1 MSASLPIYHQ
11 IRNKIQDWIINKEYG
26 LGEQIPSETDLA
38 KTFNVTRITVRQAI
52 SLLVQEGLLTRKRG
66 SGTFVTNDAKLIG
79 SFGLD
84 FTGFM
89 DGLFLQVSKTKTYSA
104 KIEVIATP
112 RSVKEKL
119 NIEDEEIVKIER
131 VRTMNG
137 QIFALTINYI
147 PKEIGLKI
155 EEKTLFEKP
164 LLKIMEVD
172 LGVEFDE
179 AFQTIEASF
188 SDQHV
193 SDQLEIENGTPIL
206 FVERIMYGKK
216 KRPIEL
222 VQTSYRGDI
231 YKYVFRLKLD
241 KSNKNGRWIP
251 CDV

>member
-11 IRNKIQDWIINKEYG
+11 IRNKIQDWIVSKEYNM
-26 LGEQIPSETDLA
+26 GEQIPSETDLA

-89 DGLFLQVSKTKTYSA
+89 DGLFLQVSKSKTISA
-104 KIEVIATP
+104 KIEVVPTP
-112 RSVKEKL
+112 KSIKEKL
-119 NIEDEEIVKIER
+119 NITDEEIVKIER

-137 QIFALTINYI
+137 QIFALTVNYI
-147 PKEIGLKI
+147 PKEIGLQI
-155 EEKTLFEKP
+155 QEKSLYEKP

-188 SDQHV
+188 SDLQV
-193 SDQLEIENGTPIL
+193 SERLEIKSGSPIL

-231 YKYVFRLKLD
+231 YKYVFRLKFD
-241 KSNKNGRWIP
+241 KANKNGRWIAT
-251 CDV
+251 DK